1 MNRSMS
7 NWDANADSMI
17 KIPDAESAVLDET
30 EGLCTETATPIQ
42 PSPIGNIESCSE
54 THALL
59 SRLAL
64 LSSLR
69 PSDF

>member
-30 EGLCTETATPIQ
+30 EGLCKETATPIQ
-42 PSPIGNIESCSE
+42 PSPSGNIESSE